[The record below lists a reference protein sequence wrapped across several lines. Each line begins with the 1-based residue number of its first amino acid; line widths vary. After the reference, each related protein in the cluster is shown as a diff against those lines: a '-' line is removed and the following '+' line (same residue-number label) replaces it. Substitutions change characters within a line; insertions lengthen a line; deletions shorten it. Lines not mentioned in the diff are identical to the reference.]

1 MLLKDSVFVLWIN
14 KLYTKKL
21 LIFLLAEKG
30 VQLFC
35 NTSAKCVT
43 QVQITN
49 AFWFAENTKET
60 NKNQAILRTKIQ
72 ENGLYW
78 FSADDDEI

>member
-14 KLYTKKL
+14 KLNNIHEKITQ
-21 LIFLLAEKG
+21 FWLAEKG

-35 NTSAKCVT
+35 NTSAECVT

-49 AFWFAENTKET
+49 AFWLAENTKET
-60 NKNQAILRTKIQ
+60 NKN
-72 ENGLYW
+72 E
-78 FSADDDEI
+78 SD